1 MNAKRGDVLRAVE
14 QRGEPALREDQRVED
29 DGDERDRRKGDQR
42 DEQGMRGKD
51 KMVADMHDEQR
62 GRKRTDQLG
71 KQDAQQD
78 AHDQGERA
86 DDHRLEDEDD
96 GHAAALHAQDMIRT
110 EFLTPPRDQ
119 ELIGIQDEE
128 TEDEG
133 IQDGQPAHDQGE
145 IVQDV
150 RNGIR
155 QILCTCQQAHRSAG
169 IEAVKQRDRDGQRQ
183 KVDQII
189 AGKVTDVAQREPNN
203 H

>member
-1 MNAKRGDVLRAVE
+1 MRWLNSVSALSISAHPPASIISAANKMSRALRQPVERKAGDVLRAVE

-42 DEQGMRGKD
+42 DEQSMRGKD

-110 EFLTPPRDQ
+110 EFLD
-119 ELIGIQDEE
+119 
-128 TEDEG
+128 
-133 IQDGQPAHDQGE
+133 A
-145 IVQDV
+145 
-150 RNGIR
+150 
-155 QILCTCQQAHRSAG
+155 AA
-169 IEAVKQRDRDGQRQ
+169 
-183 KVDQII
+183 
-189 AGKVTDVAQREPNN
+189 
-203 H
+203 

>member
-1 MNAKRGDVLRAVE
+1 
-14 QRGEPALREDQRVED
+14 
-29 DGDERDRRKGDQR
+29 
-42 DEQGMRGKD
+42 MRGKD

-155 QILCTCQQAHRSAG
+155 QILRAGQQAHRSAG

-189 AGKVTDVAQREPNN
+189 AGKMTDVAQREPNN